1 MGPPVAA
8 LNPCWHPDVA
18 RMDLFAPAPRHT
30 RQWRA
35 RLWVAR
41 IILAL
46 MLLWLLAACGTP
58 ASRPVAPPAAP
69 VPPLIDD
76 AP

>member
-1 MGPPVAA
+1 
-8 LNPCWHPDVA
+8 
-18 RMDLFAPAPRHT
+18 
-30 RQWRA
+30 
-35 RLWVAR
+35 VAR

-58 ASRPVAPPAAP
+58 ASRPVVPPAAP